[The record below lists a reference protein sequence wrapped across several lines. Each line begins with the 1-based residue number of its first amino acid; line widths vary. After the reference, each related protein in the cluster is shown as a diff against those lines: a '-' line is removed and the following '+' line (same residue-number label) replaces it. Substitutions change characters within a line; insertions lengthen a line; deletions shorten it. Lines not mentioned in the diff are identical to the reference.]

1 MKSPRH
7 PRPASQ
13 YRPRLHWLCALAL
26 ACALP
31 AWANDASD
39 NMSLPSLPPEPL
51 VRLAIASAPP
61 TELAR
66 LQWQGE
72 QALGR
77 GLRAGPHEWNARA
90 AIQRRSERSGGRF
103 VEREVGLERA
113 VRLGDKAALDA
124 RLADAGVAAALSG
137 YEDAWHETA
146 RGLMRAW
153 FDLARED
160 STVQSLTAQVALSQ
174 QQLGIVQKRVAAGD
188 APRLEALLAQGELAR
203 DQAALSGAMQRA
215 KFTRIEFE
223 RRYPS
228 LQGLALRL
236 QDLGN
241 KPIAGDALTQNA
253 DTLEQ
258 TILAENHEIELAKAQ
273 TALARLRMTRVD
285 RDRRADPTIGMRFAQ
300 ERGGQDTIVGVN
312 IAIPFG
318 TVARDAR
325 AEAAAVDAS
334 KAEVRERE
342 VLTRVGYEARQTTQ
356 AVAQSQ
362 DIAAQL
368 TVAADKAATAANLAA
383 KAYAEGE
390 MPLGSLLQA
399 RRQAGES
406 QLSATLAQV
415 SAHEAR
421 ARALLDA
428 HRLWTPSALPT
439 SDQP

>member
-1 MKSPRH
+1 MTSPRH
-7 PRPASQ
+7 PRLASH

-31 AWANDASD
+31 AWANDASG
-39 NMSLPSLPPEPL
+39 NLSLPSLPPEPL
-51 VRLAIASAPP
+51 VRQAIANAPP

-72 QALGR
+72 QAVGR

-113 VRLGDKAALDA
+113 VRLGDKATLDA

-203 DQAALSGAMQRA
+203 DQAALNSAAQRA

-228 LQGLALRL
+228 LQGLALRV
-236 QDLGN
+236 QDLAN
-241 KPIAGDALTQNA
+241 QPLEGDALVQDSA
-253 DTLEQ
+253 ALEQ

-273 TALARLRMTRVD
+273 TELARLRMTRTD
-285 RDRRADPTIGMRFAQ
+285 RDRRADPTIGMRIAQ
-300 ERGGQDTIVGVN
+300 ERGGQDTLIGIN
-312 IAIPFG
+312 IAMPFG
-318 TVARDAR
+318 TVVRDAR
-325 AEAAAVDAS
+325 AEAAVIDAS

-342 VLTRVGYEARQTTQ
+342 VLTRVGYEARQVTQ
-356 AVAQSQ
+356 AVAQNQ
-362 DIAAQL
+362 AIATQL
-368 TVAADKAATAANLAA
+368 TLASDSAATAANLAA

-390 MPLGSLLQA
+390 MPLGSLLLA

-406 QLSATLAQV
+406 KLSATLAQV

-428 HRLWTPSALPT
+428 HRLWTPSPLTTGSP
-439 SDQP
+439 P